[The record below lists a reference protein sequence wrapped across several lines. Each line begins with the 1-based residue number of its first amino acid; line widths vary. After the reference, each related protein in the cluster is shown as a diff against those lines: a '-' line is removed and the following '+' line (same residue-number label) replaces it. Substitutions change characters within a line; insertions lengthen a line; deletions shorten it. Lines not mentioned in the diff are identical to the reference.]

1 MNPTVFW
8 INLRFILLSCFLSRV
23 FLRAPGVRRSP
34 DWMICSTGVRFQ
46 SCAPALFLDA
56 RMHAHARTPRVH
68 ELFLFLSWFDPDS
81 MSSVA
86 LFDFSFST
94 LSGFQ
99 PNSSFC
105 WTFHSI
111 HFIWSLI
118 NCYPATVDF
127 IFKVFWWG
135 KKTPTQTFPSQLSL
149 EATELWKHVGVFEVL
164 RSSSLHLLK
173 ALIRDR
179 SRLLKPSEHHG
190 NQPYTGTDCSN
201 KSIWWPETWD

>member
-1 MNPTVFW
+1 MSKRFDHNTTQVVVFLDHAKSHIRDRRREMNPTVFW
-8 INLRFILLSCFLSRV
+8 INLRFILLSCFWSRV

-46 SCAPALFLDA
+46 SCALALFLDA

-111 HFIWSLI
+111 HFI
-118 NCYPATVDF
+118 
-127 IFKVFWWG
+127 
-135 KKTPTQTFPSQLSL
+135 
-149 EATELWKHVGVFEVL
+149 
-164 RSSSLHLLK
+164 
-173 ALIRDR
+173 
-179 SRLLKPSEHHG
+179 
-190 NQPYTGTDCSN
+190 
-201 KSIWWPETWD
+201 